1 MRRGRL
7 RLGGPRSSR
16 GPLPRSVSSSLC
28 HDDGRALYFRCAARR
43 RGRRG
48 FLPCLRLSRA
58 ELTDVIHKLSR
69 LGIDVGRWTNISRRS
84 MNTLTKTELA
94 NPLVLD
100 LLADVRRHYHIGP
113 VDSRRER

>member
-16 GPLPRSVSSSLC
+16 GPLIRLSSFAS
-28 HDDGRALYFRCAARR
+28 RATMTAALLKLGCAARR
-43 RGRRG
+43 RGWRG
-48 FLPCLRLSRA
+48 FLPCLRLSRRV
-58 ELTDVIHKLSR
+58 DNVIHKLSR
-69 LGIDVGRWTNISRRS
+69 LGIDVGRGTNISRRS
-84 MNTLTKTELA
+84 LDTRTKTELA